1 MQAVFLDKGTFSD
14 NIDLPAPAGVTDY
27 ITYDDTPQELIIERC
42 QNADIIFST
51 ILRYIT
57 SQVTRSKACPSIPLC

>member
-42 QNADIIFST
+42 QNADIILPIKSKSA
-51 ILRYIT
+51 LT
-57 SQVTRSKACPSIPLC
+57 SLPICPNLSLSN